1 MRAVSGHVS
10 GVWSAFGGAV
20 MLTPE
25 ALEGQSIGKYRVQQK
40 VGEGGMACVYRA
52 VQVDFES
59 PVAIK
64 VLFPEHARKELVRK
78 RFAREARL
86 QFRLR
91 HPNIVRVLEMIDEI
105 GLVGMVMDWVDGVD
119 LEQHLRR
126 LGRPLTN
133 QEILELF
140 IPILD
145 AVGYAHQ
152 HQIVHRDLK
161 PSNIVLEQSGKRLVP
176 KVMDF
181 GIAKSV
187 EDEQVTSTGVF
198 LGTPAFL
205 APEQVQDARKV
216 DHRVDIYA
224 LGVCLFRAAAGQLP
238 FSQGDFMS
246 VVAAHLMNKPPML
259 SEFYAGVDPR
269 LEPIVQKALEKNPA
283 LRFSSCE
290 AFAEALQSALSNS
303 APLSSPYLPSQ
314 QSPAFEAPETLQT
327 FSPTVP
333 SMLGVSGLPSA
344 DSWDI
349 STVGSALYNSAE
361 HPATLRQD
369 VSALQRA
376 DRAASSV
383 RLAADSGQTDVH
395 FSDITAPPIKSGS
408 GRRSRR
414 IWRSLAGLFLG
425 IFLALFLS
433 FTFLWI
439 FPDEPRSSRTHP
451 KKAHDADSVFYPR
464 SPSASNE
471 PTSGSVKHA
480 AQVAKPS
487 AQRLVS
493 ASSPQ
498 ISASKEPFAK
508 SPVDRTHSESSS
520 SKAFVPSAR
529 PAPPDRADGQETSD
543 VPNNRQKVSR
553 TITPRRRA
561 SSVSVSSEPFSKKDL
576 LSCRACLKTRFH
588 RSVEDTVGLGLPG
601 DFAPLARCTKN
612 GLYRLARQCSGPCR
626 ADYRVLCS
634 SYVRVLDSQLRSPRY
649 RAQRGVCRDYCSYKD
664 VMANLRRAYRFV
676 EKLYYRDCFAIE
688 KRTK

>member
-1 MRAVSGHVS
+1 MRAVSVYAS
-10 GVWSAFGGAV
+10 DVWPAFGGAV

-25 ALEGQSIGKYRVQQK
+25 ALEGQSLGKYRVQQK

-91 HPNIVRVLEMIDEI
+91 HPNIVRVLEMIDEV
-105 GLVGMVMDWVDGVD
+105 GLVGMVMDWVDGID

-140 IPILD
+140 VPILD

-259 SEFYAGVDPR
+259 SEFYARVDPR

-303 APLSSPYLPSQ
+303 APLSSPRVSSQ
-314 QSPAFEAPETLQT
+314 RSPAFEPPETLQT
-327 FSPTVP
+327 FPPTVP
-333 SMLGVSGLPSA
+333 SMLGVSSLPSA

-349 STVGSALYNSAE
+349 PTVGAAIYNSAE
-361 HPATLRQD
+361 HPVTLRQD

-376 DRAASSV
+376 DAGASPV
-383 RLAADSGQTDVH
+383 HLAAVSGQTDLH
-395 FSDITAPPIKSGS
+395 SSDITAPSAKNRF

-414 IWRSLAGLFLG
+414 IWRSIAGLLLG
-425 IFLALFLS
+425 IFLALFFS
-433 FTFLWI
+433 FSFLWI
-439 FPDEPRSSRTHP
+439 FPDEPRPSRTRAR
-451 KKAHDADSVFYPR
+451 KAQDADSVFYSRNPPAPNEPR
-464 SPSASNE
+464 S
-471 PTSGSVKHA
+471 GFVKHPE
-480 AQVAKPS
+480 QVAKPS
-487 AQRLVS
+487 AQSPVS
-493 ASSPQ
+493 ATSPRSVSREPSAQRSANRTRTEPSS
-498 ISASKEPFAK
+498 AK
-508 SPVDRTHSESSS
+508 
-520 SKAFVPSAR
+520 AIVPSVR
-529 PAPPDRADGQETSD
+529 PALPDRVAEQDASD
-543 VPNNRQKVSR
+543 VPNDQPNVSR
-553 TITPRRRA
+553 TTTPRRRT
-561 SSVSVSSEPFSKKDL
+561 SSVPISSEQFSKKDL
-576 LSCRACLKTRFH
+576 LSCRTCLKMYFR

-612 GLYRLARQCSGPCR
+612 GLYQLARQCVNSCR

-634 SYVRVLDSQLRSPRY
+634 SYVRVLDSELRALRY
-649 RAQRGVCRDYCSYKD
+649 KSQRGVCRDYCSYRD
-664 VMANLRRAYRFV
+664 VMSNLRRTYRFV
-676 EKLYYRDCFAIE
+676 EKLRYRDCFVVE
-688 KRTK
+688 KRAK